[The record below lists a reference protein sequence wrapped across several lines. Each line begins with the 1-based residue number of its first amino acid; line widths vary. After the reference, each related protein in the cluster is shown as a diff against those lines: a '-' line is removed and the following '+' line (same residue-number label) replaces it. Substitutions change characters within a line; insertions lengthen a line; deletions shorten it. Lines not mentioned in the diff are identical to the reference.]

1 MYTVNSEVLKLIPSL
16 QAKILTEKSEVPPK
30 PGWGQAASVSGLGSN
45 PGDTFGSMV
54 GGHRHTVDNFGKVK
68 FPPPKVDEG
77 AFEDWYAEPIKTM
90 APSAEKDVSKSRHDF
105 LMSLRGPKTSEKP
118 PIKVVQFDPSRNKIF
133 RPPPP
138 IAANEKPKSATD
150 ILRDLQNSG
159 KLPQVTDQL
168 KAQQTQGRKR
178 PREQQQG
185 ERGAPRETKC
195 RVGWA
200 KTMEAPQENTGKL
213 KLENRQRQKR
223 PAKEKPAQDVICFEC
238 GAEVSGKLF
247 LHYKQEHEF
256 SIEEFKAAMAEA
268 SCDFHGV
275 YQPPQKHSDK
285 VKKKKMEKSEADL
298 VLDEESL
305 MNDDTPL
312 HSGLTVKQH
321 AELKRQEDF
330 EKLRVVQV

>member
-1 MYTVNSEVLKLIPSL
+1 MQSSKDDELQIVTVAVEEEEMEVEELSSVANMTGMANMNPMQNRLPQDQPGSLRCDICDVTCTSQMMYSQHLGGKKHMKK
-16 QAKILTEKSEVPPK
+16 AKILTEKSEVPPK

-68 FPPPKVDEG
+68 IPPPKVDEG

-168 KAQQTQGRKR
+168 KAQQTQGR
-178 PREQQQG
+178 
-185 ERGAPRETKC
+185 
-195 RVGWA
+195 
-200 KTMEAPQENTGKL
+200 
-213 KLENRQRQKR
+213 
-223 PAKEKPAQDVICFEC
+223 
-238 GAEVSGKLF
+238 
-247 LHYKQEHEF
+247 
-256 SIEEFKAAMAEA
+256 
-268 SCDFHGV
+268 
-275 YQPPQKHSDK
+275 
-285 VKKKKMEKSEADL
+285 
-298 VLDEESL
+298 
-305 MNDDTPL
+305 
-312 HSGLTVKQH
+312 
-321 AELKRQEDF
+321 
-330 EKLRVVQV
+330 